1 MYALQTR
8 TRYLIKL
15 NLIRVCNADVSILT
29 FVMFFRNRIKN
40 AQINTYAWMKK
51 QDIPR
56 KECPAKIMNKAVL
69 RLIDKYKPVVL
80 HINLDGFLRIDFS
93 G

>member
-1 MYALQTR
+1 
-8 TRYLIKL
+8 
-15 NLIRVCNADVSILT
+15 
-29 FVMFFRNRIKN
+29 
-40 AQINTYAWMKK
+40 MKK